1 MIPLVNAVIYP
12 YLRKKS
18 SSLINENT
26 RLVLGMSLSAMSVI
40 AAGLLESF
48 RINIILDNPTENLI
62 NQVIDNTTYKAA
74 NLHILWQIPQY
85 TLIGLGEVFCS
96 VSCLYYAYSAAPK
109 SMQSILTGLFYFFTG
124 IGSFMGSLTL
134 FAFKPLIFSSTVD
147 KDDINCPKC
156 RLNYYFYFLAGLQ
169 IVGIVLFIVID
180 TKYSITRNSRIEEA
194 AVASNESNNQNSN
207 VVNINPDLN
216 RNEDDII
223 DNENH
228 YLINSNNT
236 VNA

>member
-1 MIPLVNAVIYP
+1 
-12 YLRKKS
+12 
-18 SSLINENT
+18 
-26 RLVLGMSLSAMSVI
+26 
-40 AAGLLESF
+40 
-48 RINIILDNPTENLI
+48 
-62 NQVIDNTTYKAA
+62 
-74 NLHILWQIPQY
+74 
-85 TLIGLGEVFCS
+85 
-96 VSCLYYAYSAAPK
+96 
-109 SMQSILTGLFYFFTG
+109 
-124 IGSFMGSLTL
+124 MGSLTL

-194 AVASNESNNQNSN
+194 VASNESANQNSN

-228 YLINSNNT
+228 YLINNNNT